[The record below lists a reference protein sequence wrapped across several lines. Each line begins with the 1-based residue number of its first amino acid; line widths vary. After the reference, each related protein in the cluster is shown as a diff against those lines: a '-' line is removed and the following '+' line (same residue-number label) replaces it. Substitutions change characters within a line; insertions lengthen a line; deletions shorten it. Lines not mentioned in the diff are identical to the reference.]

1 MNPPTAGID
10 ASWNAGLAMA
20 IKDGLQFGRE
30 VVFTYGPLGFLQG
43 QFLWYGDLAIVAFLY
58 SASLYVVF
66 CVTLTWALRRML
78 PVLPSILLAFLIV
91 AVLPLLEQSV
101 LVAVLVCLGV
111 LERQR
116 SERTVNLLLAGG
128 ASFAAVEMLVKLS
141 TGPVIASL
149 FLIALIGARVRW
161 WKILGFAVLVVIE
174 LLLLWLLAGQS
185 PAAVPAFLENTWQ
198 IVSGYSTAMLRQVN
212 VPAWKVTVAT
222 LVAAIVMV
230 ALVAAG
236 ARASYRDRRAR
247 WAGIAVL
254 GIAAFATFKEGV
266 VRTDAGHLSL
276 YFSTACVLW
285 VAIPWTEA
293 GKRWMLAG
301 ATTIA
306 LIGAPVR
313 PPGLSTNLDV
323 FANLR
328 YAADQARSLFSGS
341 RRAELISEGRAAM
354 KATYRLDPKTRAEL
368 SGHTVAIEPWEI
380 GVAWAYRLNWA
391 PLPVFQNYQAY
402 TSKLDRLNAVA
413 VERPGGPERIL
424 RENQLLVDPEFPT
437 PDLDNRFPGWDPP
450 EQARAVLCHFVPL
463 HTTDRWQVLGRTAN
477 RCSPPQ
483 FIRSTAAGPGT
494 TVRVPEPGRD
504 EVVFVRIY
512 GAGVSGPEL
521 LSTFLLHAQL
531 RSMVVN
537 RRQSYRLIPGT
548 ASDGLMLRG
557 GAPIAASGAFEQI
570 PQAKTIELQGASGDL
585 RFSFFGMRVG
595 SGRSSSRRSPTNSS
609 GFR

>member
-1 MNPPTAGID
+1 M
-10 ASWNAGLAMA
+10 
-20 IKDGLQFGRE
+20 
-30 VVFTYGPLGFLQG
+30 
-43 QFLWYGDLAIVAFLY
+43 
-58 SASLYVVF
+58 
-66 CVTLTWALRRML
+66 
-78 PVLPSILLAFLIV
+78 
-91 AVLPLLEQSV
+91 
-101 LVAVLVCLGV
+101 
-111 LERQR
+111 
-116 SERTVNLLLAGG
+116 
-128 ASFAAVEMLVKLS
+128 
-141 TGPVIASL
+141 
-149 FLIALIGARVRW
+149 RW
-161 WKILGFAVLVVIE
+161 WKILGFAVLVAIE

-185 PAAVPAFLENTWQ
+185 PSAVPAFLENTWQ
-198 IVSGYSTAMLRQVN
+198 IVSGYSTAMLRQVK
-212 VPAWKVTVAT
+212 VPAWKVTIAT

-230 ALVAAG
+230 ALVAAS
-236 ARASYRDRRAR
+236 ARANYRDRRAR
-247 WAGIAVL
+247 WAGIAVI

-285 VAIPWTEA
+285 IAIPWTEA
-293 GKRWMLAG
+293 RWRWMLAG
-301 ATTIA
+301 AAAIA
-306 LIGAPVR
+306 LIGMPVR

-323 FANLR
+323 FANVR
-328 YAADQARSLFSGS
+328 YAANQVRTLISGS
-341 RRAELISEGRAAM
+341 RRSELISDGRTAM
-354 KATYRLDPKTRAEL
+354 KATYRLDPQTRAAL

-380 GVAWAYRLNWA
+380 GVAWAYRLNWT

-402 TSKLDRLNAVA
+402 TSRLDRLNAAEVG
-413 VERPGGPERIL
+413 RPSGPDRIL

-483 FIRSTAAGPGT
+483 FIRSTAASPGT

-504 EVVFVRIY
+504 EVVFVRIH

-537 RRQSYRLIPGT
+537 GAQSYRLIPGT

-557 GAPIAASGAFEQI
+557 SALIAESGAFGQI
-570 PQAKTIELQGASGDL
+570 PQAKTIEVMGANGEL
-585 RFSFFGMRVG
+585 RFSFFGMRVR
-595 SGRSSSRRSPTNSS
+595 SGRPSPRRSSTS
-609 GFR
+609 